1 MSRLVDIKSEK
12 FWDVLFDEACVEGS
26 QAERI
31 ENDLNKISVSEQE
44 IRNKAIDEFAE
55 KISLG
60 ISESIIWDMLITMNK
75 NSSISDTTGKI
86 VDYVIETTN
95 KTAEQMKGGE

>member
-55 KISLG
+55 KMKELSEVGEISVFG
-60 ISESIIWDMLITMNK
+60 WNR
-75 NSSISDTTGKI
+75 I
-86 VDYVIETTN
+86 VDEI
-95 KTAEQMKGGE
+95 ADQMKGGE